1 MEAYLP
7 ILLLIVICEIALLF
21 FVYKKI
27 SIEKEKRKRLEEEQ
41 RIKELGTRE
50 TVCFPPAAGEAKPPI
65 LEEKVNSL
73 IRENPES
80 AALFIRKL
88 IADDS
93 IKKGNKN
100 EPKEFSSLEKS
111 AYILRLLDSDLSAE
125 VFKHLREDEI
135 ITLTSEITRLGL
147 LDAKEQIPILREF
160 KDHMEKKP

>member
-1 MEAYLP
+1 MEAYLA
-7 ILLLIVICEIALLF
+7 ILLLVVICEIALLF

-27 SIEKEKRKRLEEEQ
+27 SGEKEKRKHLEEEQ
-41 RIKELGTRE
+41 RIRE
-50 TVCFPPAAGEAKPPI
+50 QGTVCFPPAAEEAKPPK

-93 IKKGNKN
+93 TLDKGTKR
-100 EPKEFSSLEKS
+100 EPKEFSNLEKS

-160 KDHMEKKP
+160 KDHMEKKL